1 MKRLILALGLVL
13 ALPAAASAVPAAP
26 ASAGGQ
32 TVYIS
37 TTEADTTGT
46 RADPTIYN
54 IEGKTYFK
62 LRDLGRLLDF
72 GVTYDAS
79 DKSVHILPDKPYT
92 PTANESTT
100 NTATERAEAVPTKQ
114 TLYLNDKR
122 ITPAVYNIKG
132 NNYLGLRELGE
143 LVDFGVAY
151 NYDTRRITVY
161 GAYPYASETSWS
173 AAMNDLA
180 INLSVLPAA
189 SYPAAAER
197 HAPAVTGEKA
207 AGWRELVS
215 TLRAV
220 KSAPPFTEGPNML
233 YRANLYWADRLTAA
247 MTHSAVSTTPRLDG
261 KLAGLA
267 DADLFDNPDK
277 TALEQDFTALS
288 AAYLGTSPK
297 SASDVA
303 VTNGFSKD
311 ARARFSLADEYAAA
325 HGAADGEL
333 AAAKQHFSADMAALS
348 ALSTDRERVSR
359 IAYLLKSN
367 FRAGGGAFW
376 TAAWQSGA
384 AMDSFSF
391 ACAADWMFWEAGI
404 PSFIARSY
412 NKAWNVVYVDQ
423 TWSVFEASKGDTL
436 YSLEAYLP
444 DDTHPGSTILLTQVM
459 RPGSSYADSK
469 SSPVDRYFTYHP
481 IAGASVATAEQMRA
495 YIKAVNPE
503 VAQSVLDMIP
513 YYLSEGEAEGIRGD
527 LAFAQSCLE
536 TGNFRFEGS
545 AVTLEQNN
553 FCGLGVT
560 SNGMTGAAFDTP
572 QLGIRAQ
579 IQHLK
584 AYASRQP
591 LKNECIDPRFSLVT
605 RGCAEYLEHLGMQEN
620 PKGYGWAA
628 GADYGV
634 KILNILDYI
643 LSYPAA

>member
-1 MKRLILALGLVL
+1 MKRLILALGLAL
-13 ALPAAASAVPAAP
+13 ALPATASAVAAAP

-32 TVYIS
+32 SVYIS
-37 TTEADTTGT
+37 TTEADTAGT

-72 GVTYDAS
+72 GVTYDSA
-79 DKSVHILPDKPYT
+79 DKSVHIEPDKPYT
-92 PTANESTT
+92 PAAGESTT
-100 NTATERAEAVPTKQ
+100 NTATGRAEATLTKQ
-114 TLYLNDKR
+114 TLYLDGKR
-122 ITPAVYNIKG
+122 ITPTVYNIKG
-132 NNYLGLRELGE
+132 NNFLGLRELGE

-161 GAYPYASETSWS
+161 GAYPYAPETAWS

-180 INLSVLPAA
+180 INLGALPESAYA
-189 SYPAAAER
+189 SAAER
-197 HAPAVTGEKA
+197 HAPAVTGDNN

-215 TLRAV
+215 TLRAA
-220 KSAPPFTEGPNML
+220 KSAPPFAESASVL

-247 MTHSAVSTTPRLDG
+247 MTHSNVPSTPRLDT
-261 KLAGLA
+261 KLASLA
-267 DADLFDNPDK
+267 DADLFDNPDRA
-277 TALEQDFTALS
+277 ALEQDFAALS
-288 AAYLGTSPK
+288 AAYLGASPK
-297 SASDVA
+297 SAADA
-303 VTNGFSKD
+303 VVSNGFSKD
-311 ARARFSLADEYAAA
+311 ARARFALPDNYAAA
-325 HGAADGEL
+325 RGAGDDDL
-333 AAAKQHFSADMAALS
+333 AAAKKHFSADMAALS
-348 ALSTDRERVSR
+348 ALTTDRERVSK
-359 IAYLLKSN
+359 ISSLLHSN
-367 FRAGGGAFW
+367 FRLGSGAFW
-376 TAAWQSGA
+376 TTAWQSGA
-384 AMDSFSF
+384 SMDSFSF
-391 ACAADWMFWEAGI
+391 AAAADWMFWEAGI
-404 PSFIARSY
+404 PGFIAQSY

-423 TWSVFEASKGDTL
+423 SWAVFEASSGAAL
-436 YSLEAYLP
+436 HPLEEYLP
-444 DDTHPGSTILLTQVM
+444 DDTHPGSTVLLTQAM
-459 RPGSSYADSK
+459 RPGSSYMDSK
-469 SSPVDRYFTYHP
+469 AAIVDRYFTYHA
-481 IAGASVATAEQMRA
+481 IAGASEATANQMRA
-495 YIKAVNPE
+495 YIQAVNPD

-536 TGNFRFEGS
+536 TGNFRFAGS

-591 LKNECIDPRFSLVT
+591 LKNECVDPRFSLVT

-643 LSYPAA
+643 LTYPAA